1 MTTDTANTTTPASTD
16 LDESLV
22 EAFADQFFT
31 AVLGAQEIQAAYF
44 GDLLG
49 WYRAL
54 DDNGPLTAHELA
66 DATDTHWRYAQEWLE
81 HQAVAGWLAVDDTT
95 ADALDRRYSLPAAHA
110 AVLTDPDSLVHLA
123 PLARFVTGVGK
134 RADEL
139 ADAYRTGGG
148 VSWQKMGDDPR
159 EAQAAINR
167 PMFLQLFGPEYLPS
181 IPDIDTTLRNG
192 GHVADIGCGFGW
204 SSIAVAAQY
213 PNARID
219 GFDPDEPS
227 IESARRIATHEGVDD
242 RVTFHAVD
250 AAAAAAGRQ
259 YDLVMALE
267 CIHDLSQP
275 VDVLR
280 SMRDL
285 VADSGVVLVMDERVD
300 DHFVAPGGPFERML
314 YGCSL
319 TSCLPDCMSD
329 EPSAATGTVMRPST
343 LERYAR
349 DAGFTSVEVL
359 PIDNDSFRFY
369 RLHTASSG
377 AGTH

>member
-1 MTTDTANTTTPASTD
+1 MTTIDTSPTAAE
-16 LDESLV
+16 LDETSV
-22 EAFADQFFT
+22 EAFVDRFFG

-44 GDLLG
+44 GDILG

-54 DDNGPLTAHELA
+54 DTHGPLTAPQLA

-81 HQAVAGWLAVDDTT
+81 HQAVAGWVTVDDT
-95 ADALDRRYSLPAAHA
+95 AAPALERRYTLPAAHA

-134 RADEL
+134 RADDL

-148 VSWQKMGDDPR
+148 VSWQAMGDDPR

-181 IPDIDTTLRNG
+181 IPQIDSLLRAG
-192 GHVADIGCGFGW
+192 GRVADIGCGLGW
-204 SSIAVAAQY
+204 SSIAVAQQY
-213 PNARID
+213 PDATVD
-219 GFDPDEPS
+219 GFDPDLAS
-227 IESARRIATHEGVDD
+227 IEAAIRIAEHAGLGD
-242 RVTFHAVD
+242 RIGFHTAD
-250 AAAAAAGRQ
+250 AAQVEPGQ
-259 YDLVMALE
+259 GYDLVMALE

-280 SMRDL
+280 SMRRL
-285 VADSGVVLVMDERVD
+285 VTHDGVVMVMDERVD
-300 DHFVAPGGPFERML
+300 DEFVAPGGPFERML

-319 TSCLPDCMSD
+319 TSCLPDGMSGH
-329 EPSAATGTVMRPST
+329 PSAATGTVMRPST
-343 LERYAR
+343 LERYAL
-349 DAGFTSVEVL
+349 DAGFSSVEVL

-369 RLHTASSG
+369 RLHT
-377 AGTH
+377 H